1 MINCQNCNAQVPE
14 GTKFCPSC
22 GTPVQETNVPE
33 VNQGYIPQ
41 EPVNYQ
47 NQEVNTG
54 YSQPVSG
61 NGVPQGY
68 AGPQM
73 NGGYNSWQPNDNTCQ
88 SMNPMSNNE
97 GYMSNNEAVS
107 ENNTSYIPNNQ
118 PQDASANGYMP
129 NSQPYNQNQ
138 ANGFNNGYS
147 QSGYNPNM
155 SGGVPQGAPMNYGM
169 DMSPEAKDAQDNK
182 FMGILSYVGVLCL
195 IPLFGAKNSPFAQYH
210 AKQGFTVAV
219 ISMGWTI
226 LKPILK
232 AIFSSI
238 SWSLY
243 CAMLTPLSLITT
255 AVSIFT
261 LVVGIMGI
269 VNVCKGECKEL
280 PLIGKIKILK

>member
-1 MINCQNCNAQVPE
+1 MINCPNCNAQVPE
-14 GTKFCPSC
+14 GTRFCTNC
-22 GTPVQETNVPE
+22 GVPVQEANVPE
-33 VNQGYIPQ
+33 MNQGYAPQ

-61 NGVPQGY
+61 NSVPQGY

-73 NGGYNSWQPNDNTCQ
+73 NGGYNSWQ
-88 SMNPMSNNE
+88 
-97 GYMSNNEAVS
+97 
-107 ENNTSYIPNNQ
+107 PNNQ

-129 NSQPYNQNQ
+129 NSQPYNLNQ
-138 ANGFNNGYS
+138 TNGFNNGYTE
-147 QSGYNPNM
+147 SGYNPNM
-155 SGGVPQGAPMNYGM
+155 PGGVPQGAPMNYGM
-169 DMSPEAKDAQDNK
+169 DMSPEVKDAQDNK

-226 LKPILK
+226 LKPILR
-232 AIFSSI
+232 AIFLSI
-238 SWSLY
+238 SWSFY
-243 CAMLTPLSLITT
+243 YAMLTPLSLITI

-261 LVVGIMGI
+261 LVVSIIGV